1 MRKLLALTM
10 LVSVLVVSSGCG
22 TVAKRALKEVKGAGS
37 KAVSVPGTSTSQFSR
52 FSGVKISQPR
62 TDLGGLVD
70 RKFSSALTVAL
81 KTSLV
86 SGKDPVFH
94 GGSPALEI
102 EPEIT
107 WYNEAGGLGGLLGS
121 DSYAVVLFWL
131 SSEGAPVGKVQVVT
145 KSGASRTSEGDM
157 AKSMA
162 GELAKFFKKGRPKR
176 K

>member
-1 MRKLLALTM
+1 MFVSI
-10 LVSVLVVSSGCG
+10 LVCTSGCS
-22 TVAKRALKEVKGAGS
+22 TVAKRALKEVAGAGS

-52 FSGVKISQPR
+52 FNSVKITPPR

-70 RKFSSALTVAL
+70 RKFSSALAGAL
-81 KTSLV
+81 RSELV

-94 GGSPALEI
+94 GGSPVLDI
-102 EPEIT
+102 DPEIT
-107 WYNEAGGLGGLLGS
+107 WYSESGGLGGLLGS
-121 DSYAVVLFWL
+121 DSYAVALFWL

-145 KSGASRTSEGDM
+145 KSGASRTGEAEM

-162 GELAKFFKKGRPKR
+162 GELAKFLKKGRPSR

>member
-10 LVSVLVVSSGCG
+10 LVSVLVVTSGCG
-22 TVAKRALKEVKGAGS
+22 TVAKRALKEVAGAGS
-37 KAVSVPGTSTSQFSR
+37 KAMAVPGTSTSQFAR
-52 FSGVKISQPR
+52 FNSVEIKPPR

-70 RKFSSALTVAL
+70 RKFSIALSSSL
-81 KTSLV
+81 KSELV

-94 GGSPALEI
+94 GGSPVLEI
-102 EPEIT
+102 DPEIT
-107 WYNEAGGLGGLLGS
+107 WYNESGGLGGLLGS

-131 SSEGAPVGKVQVVT
+131 SSEGAPAGKVQVVT
-145 KSGASRTSEGDM
+145 KSGASRTGEDDM

-162 GELAKFFKKGRPKR
+162 GELAKFFEKSRPKR